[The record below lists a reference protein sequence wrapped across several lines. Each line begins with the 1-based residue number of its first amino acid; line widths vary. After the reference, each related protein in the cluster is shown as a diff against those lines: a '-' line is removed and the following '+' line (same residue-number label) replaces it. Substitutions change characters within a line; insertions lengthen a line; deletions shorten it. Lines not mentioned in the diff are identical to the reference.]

1 MHAADAA
8 ENVKELALEQAEA
21 REATGLR
28 KFENQA
34 ALLISFLAMFLAI
47 TSVAGSDN
55 MQQILQYETEISNTW
70 AFYQAKTIRRTSTIL
85 QKENWELMALTQ
97 GANWDAEQ
105 RRQVQEKLAF
115 WESEI
120 DRYRNEPGE
129 GTVDLSRKA
138 RELEARLERA
148 LRQDP
153 NFDFAEGLFQIAIV
167 IASVSIL
174 TKVRALL
181 VASGVLGLAALFL
194 MLNGFFLVAEIPLF
208 AH

>member
-8 ENVKELALEQAEA
+8 ENVKELALERAEE

-85 QKENWELMALTQ
+85 QKENWELMMVTQ

-115 WESEI
+115 WEAEI

-138 RELEARLERA
+138 RELEARLDRA

-194 MLNGFFLVAEIPLF
+194 MLNGFFLFAEIPLF